1 MASLS
6 VGCPGLKRPPP
17 SAQRAQTESTPSPE
31 PTTAGES
38 PRPTTASAP
47 ALPPLDALR
56 AEVEQVRSGYG
67 AFVAAP
73 ARPAWEALMSRLQ
86 AAEDQGFALLET
98 HDDPA
103 AVEDLLYELGD
114 LRAEL
119 SEREP

>member
-1 MASLS
+1 MALS

-31 PTTAGES
+31 PTTARES
-38 PRPTTASAP
+38 PRPTASAP

-67 AFVAAP
+67 AFVDAP
-73 ARPAWEALMSRLQ
+73 ARPAWEALMSQLQ